1 VSTPAL
7 DVSSP
12 PAAPAPPVGR
22 PHTWA
27 EDVHALLVGSSFA
40 AVGVV
45 LLKSAGLIT
54 GGVAGLAL
62 ALAYWTHWP
71 VGALFFG
78 LTVPFFAIF
87 QKRMGWRFTLRS
99 LAVTAL
105 LALFTAIIPH
115 WMVVKSIDPVFAAVF
130 GGTLIGMGVLALA
143 RHHASVGGVGLL
155 ALFLYET
162 KGINAGKTQMA
173 ADFCIL
179 LIACFVVDLKHLLLS
194 ILSAAA
200 LSLVMIAYHRPGRYT
215 GY

>member
-1 VSTPAL
+1 VLPLADATAE
-7 DVSSP
+7 V
-12 PAAPAPPVGR
+12 AADSAPIGA
-22 PHTWA
+22 PHSWA
-27 EDVHALLVGSSFA
+27 EDIHALLVGSSFA

-62 ALAYWTHWP
+62 TLAYLTHWP

-78 LTVPFFAIF
+78 LTVPFFAVF
-87 QKRMGWRFTLRS
+87 QRRMGWGFTLRS
-99 LAVTAL
+99 LAVTAA
-105 LALFTAIIPH
+105 LASLTAWIPN
-115 WMVVKSIDPVFAAVF
+115 WLSVKSIDPVFAAVF

-162 KGINAGKTQMA
+162 RGINAGKTQLA
-173 ADFCIL
+173 ADFVIL
-179 LIACFVVDLKHLLLS
+179 LLAGLVVDLTHLLLS
-194 ILSAAA
+194 IVSAGA

>member
-1 VSTPAL
+1 MADPGSET
-7 DVSSP
+7 
-12 PAAPAPPVGR
+12 AADSAPIGE
-22 PHTWA
+22 PHSWA
-27 EDVHALLVGSSFA
+27 EDIHALLVGSSFA

-62 ALAYWTHWP
+62 TAAYLTHWP

-78 LTVPFFAIF
+78 LTVPFFAVF
-87 QKRMGWRFTLRS
+87 QRRMGWGFTLRS
-99 LAVTAL
+99 LAVTAA
-105 LALFTAIIPH
+105 LALLTAWIPN
-115 WMVVKSIDPVFAAVF
+115 WLSVRSIDPVFAAVF

-162 KGINAGKTQMA
+162 RGINAGKTQLA
-173 ADFCIL
+173 ADFVIL
-179 LIACFVVDLKHLLLS
+179 LLAGLVVDLKHLLLS
-194 ILSAAA
+194 ILSAGA